1 MSVRTINRDVTY
13 LRHVEK
19 ITSLMR
25 VARDPSNF
33 RKNAK
38 GERQSLMLSRS
49 KKVASKSDVSYRDT
63 KVTSE
68 AICRALQGLGCH
80 GVGEFTGK
88 IKHSTCLLVKILQFF
103 SLTTPNFMH
112 ECTRII
118 YKRIIF

>member
-1 MSVRTINRDVTY
+1 
-13 LRHVEK
+13 VEK

-25 VARDPSNF
+25 VATDPSNF

-68 AICRALQGLGCH
+68 AICRALQGFGCH
-80 GVGEFTGK
+80 GVGGFTGK
-88 IKHSTCLLVKILQFF
+88 RKHSDMFIGKNIA
-103 SLTTPNFMH
+103 
-112 ECTRII
+112 
-118 YKRIIF
+118 IF